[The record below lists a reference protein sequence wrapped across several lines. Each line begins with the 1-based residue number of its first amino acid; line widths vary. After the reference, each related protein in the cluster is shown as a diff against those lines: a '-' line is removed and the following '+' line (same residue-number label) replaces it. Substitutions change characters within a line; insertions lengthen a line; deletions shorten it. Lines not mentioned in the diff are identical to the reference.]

1 MPYTLTMSL
10 LWLVLAAVAGVVVG
24 YLFRGRTSVVT
35 TGHHPAGREAALA
48 ARAVQT
54 ASDHEA
60 ELDQLRQQVERLDT
74 QLSIT
79 VAERDRLRQ
88 QLESP
93 DPVTE
98 PVVEPAVG
106 PVVGPVA
113 VDPEESTRDGRAGDR
128 VLE

>member
-24 YLFRGRTSVVT
+24 YLFRGRTSVIA
-35 TGHHPAGREAALA
+35 TGHHPSGREAALA
-48 ARAVQT
+48 AHAAQT

-60 ELDQLRQQVERLDT
+60 ELDQLRQHVERLDT

-93 DPVTE
+93 DPV
-98 PVVEPAVG
+98 AD
-106 PVVGPVA
+106 PVA
-113 VDPEESTRDGRAGDR
+113 DQAKDQVVADPEGPTSDGRAGDL